1 MKLET
6 EIAWAKQDAERK
18 LADVPRREQELF
30 ADAIKD
36 GRKPFDLTPHTAVK
50 ASTVMAIIDRIKS
63 VPQDLAGVVKAQ
75 KHACEQAGG
84 MEVALLS
91 ADVLALI
98 KAGEAS
104 AKVSG

>member
-36 GRKPFDLTPHTAVK
+36 GRKPFDLTPHTALK
-50 ASTVMAIIDRIKS
+50 APTVMAIIDRIKS
-63 VPQDLAGVVKAQ
+63 VPPDLAGVVKAQ
-75 KHACEQAGG
+75 KQACEQAGG

-98 KAGEAS
+98 KAGESS
-104 AKVSG
+104 AEIPG